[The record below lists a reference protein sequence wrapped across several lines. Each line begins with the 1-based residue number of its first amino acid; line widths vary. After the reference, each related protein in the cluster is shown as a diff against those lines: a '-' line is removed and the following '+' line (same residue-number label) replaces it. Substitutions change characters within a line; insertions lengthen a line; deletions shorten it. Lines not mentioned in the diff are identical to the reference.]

1 MTTTALSLN
10 KGQRIQVPT
19 PELVMKGIVARLRAI
34 GVWLSRA
41 ICGLS
46 GHERF
51 LHREEGRLCLRCWYC
66 GDESAGWK
74 TARAPRTHA
83 MTPIVTRRQAA

>member
-10 KGQRIQVPT
+10 KGVRVQVPT
-19 PELVMKGIVARLRAI
+19 PQSLMTALVARLRAI

-51 LHREEGRLCLRCWYC
+51 MHREEGRLCLRCWYC
-66 GDESAGWK
+66 GDESAGWQ
-74 TARAPRTHA
+74 TARAPRIRA
-83 MTPIVTRRQAA
+83 MTPVVTRRQAA